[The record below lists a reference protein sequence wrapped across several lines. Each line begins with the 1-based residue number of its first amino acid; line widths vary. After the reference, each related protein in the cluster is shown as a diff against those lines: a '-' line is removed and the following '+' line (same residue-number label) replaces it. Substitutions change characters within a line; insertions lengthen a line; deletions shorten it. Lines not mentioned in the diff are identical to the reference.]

1 MRKQMEHAK
10 TYLMLTM
17 LFLMGCESSP
27 EIRYQKVGVPPSL
40 LEETPLPNVEDVKD
54 RVDLSIYTN
63 ELAIYAVN
71 RRDQIR
77 SIRKWNDGN

>member
-1 MRKQMEHAK
+1 M
-10 TYLMLTM
+10 
-17 LFLMGCESSP
+17 
-27 EIRYQKVGVPPSL
+27 PPSL

-77 SIRKWNDGN
+77 AIRKWNDGN